1 MDRIHFTNSLVYENH
16 LTFSSNKNP
25 FLLVFKTSLP
35 LHYLG
40 TRCDLMDDSGSIVDS
55 SVDQEI
61 EFRFNLMLDSL
72 EDWKVTINKKEHERY
87 SLSGELSWNVRSS
100 HRRCSLKKLFWKIS
114 QYSQENFE
122 FFLWR
127 HLQMTASGRYSI
139 ASGCKRTR
147 KIFPIK
153 RYYTG
158 SYNIKSFQLII
169 FYWINFI
176 IKSVFE
182 NISPPFCMH
191 RLKFLMVRW
200 WMQIMYEIFHK
211 SVNSHAVVLSLNN

>member
-25 FLLVFKTSLP
+25 LLLVFKTSLP

-87 SLSGELSWNVRSS
+87 SLSGEL
-100 HRRCSLKKLFWKIS
+100 L
-114 QYSQENFE
+114 
-122 FFLWR
+122 
-127 HLQMTASGRYSI
+127 
-139 ASGCKRTR
+139 
-147 KIFPIK
+147 
-153 RYYTG
+153 
-158 SYNIKSFQLII
+158 
-169 FYWINFI
+169 
-176 IKSVFE
+176 
-182 NISPPFCMH
+182 
-191 RLKFLMVRW
+191 
-200 WMQIMYEIFHK
+200 
-211 SVNSHAVVLSLNN
+211 